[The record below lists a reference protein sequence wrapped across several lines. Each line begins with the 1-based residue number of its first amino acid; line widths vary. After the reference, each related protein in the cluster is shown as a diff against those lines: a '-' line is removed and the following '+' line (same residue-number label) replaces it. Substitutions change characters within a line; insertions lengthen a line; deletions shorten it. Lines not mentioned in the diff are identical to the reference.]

1 MVYPGVIYFD
11 NGLHEYF
18 KIDLDSLPDKL
29 SPIANFTTENSPG
42 WTVIDECIYFI
53 GGIKE
58 VNETKHSTVSM
69 NFTKCNTTN
78 PNSTWE
84 IISHNRNLRWYQP
97 FVFAFG
103 RKIYVISGYRLLS
116 DYYDRKDNADWTYWG
131 EYYNLDSQTWHY
143 LPKLEGFE
151 TFSAFQTA
159 LMDKTTI
166 VFYSVGGSVLLL
178 YDVAKEEWIHKEH
191 HHPNM
196 YLANMVFH
204 PNGLEQCHCRPALFS
219 VANNTTAV
227 VCHSTLY
234 WLNNDL
240 CLYGYDYVRKR
251 WFQSNSLRAE
261 LGWSLSVQ
269 PEHIVYSP
277 LMFYLDDK
285 TFVAICRVARKELG
299 IAIIEV
305 DRKPLS
311 LNVSLKFSGALPV
324 DTECF
329 GISLY
334 NGMAIRKDQGSMLG
348 KRKSASED

>member
-69 NFTKCNTTN
+69 NFTKYNTTN

-151 TFSAFQTA
+151 TFSAFRTA

-178 YDVAKEEWIHKEH
+178 YDVAKEEWIHKKH

-329 GISLY
+329 GISLFD
-334 NGMAIRKDQGSMLG
+334 GMAIRKDQGSMLG

>member
-1 MVYPGVIYFD
+1 MVYLGVIYFV

-29 SPIANFTTENSPG
+29 YPIANFTTESSPG

-58 VNETKHSTVSM
+58 
-69 NFTKCNTTN
+69 
-78 PNSTWE
+78 
-84 IISHNRNLRWYQP
+84 
-97 FVFAFG
+97 
-103 RKIYVISGYRLLS
+103 IYVISGYRLVF
-116 DYYDRKDNADWTYWG
+116 DYYDRKDKADWTYWG

-151 TFSAFQTA
+151 TFSAFRTT
-159 LMDKTTI
+159 LTDKTII
-166 VFYSVGGSVLLL
+166 VFYSVSGSILLL

-219 VANNTTAV
+219 VANETTV
-227 VCHSTLY
+227 V
-234 WLNNDL
+234 
-240 CLYGYDYVRKR
+240 KR

-261 LGWSLSVQ
+261 LSWSLSLQ
-269 PEHIVYSP
+269 LEHIVYSP
-277 LMFYLDDK
+277 MFYPDDE
-285 TFVAICRVARKELG
+285 TFVAICRVTHKELG

-305 DRKPLS
+305 ERKPHS
-311 LNVSLKFSGALPV
+311 INVSLKFSGALPI

-329 GISLY
+329 GISLSD
-334 NGMAIRKDQGSMLG
+334 GMAMIKGLSLEKENLHRRTNEVVSTNTSLLPVTSPSPYASSSHDSSTINPSTASDNIDSTVLALG
-348 KRKSASED
+348 KRS